1 MNYNKEFLQNIA
13 KLTNDFIDEYNASQD
28 ASRKKLLN
36 QQINK
41 NIKFLKR
48 FGQVK

>member
-1 MNYNKEFLQNIA
+1 MNYNKKFLEQIA
-13 KLTNDFIDEYNASQD
+13 KLTNDFIDEYNVSKD
-28 ASRKKLLN
+28 NTRKKDLDA
-36 QQINK
+36 QINK